1 MFKQLQFQVLWVCF
15 YEWQFKRLQLETV
28 PSVIVK
34 SEQGPIL
41 WNLALIHFS
50 KDAMSM
56 LIVGQIT
63 IDIQQLLLL
72 LLLLLL
78 SMLIVGQI
86 TIDIQ
91 HG

>member
-1 MFKQLQFQVLWVCF
+1 MK
-15 YEWQFKRLQLETV
+15 TV
-28 PSVIVK
+28 PSVFVK

-63 IDIQQLLLL
+63 IDIQ
-72 LLLLLL
+72 
-78 SMLIVGQI
+78 
-86 TIDIQ
+86 
-91 HG
+91 HGDLDRTEPLKR

>member
-1 MFKQLQFQVLWVCF
+1 M
-15 YEWQFKRLQLETV
+15 ETV

-56 LIVGQIT
+56 PIVGQIT
-63 IDIQQLLLL
+63 IDIQQPND
-72 LLLLLL
+72 L
-78 SMLIVGQI
+78 SVVTQLCWGREVNGRL
-86 TIDIQ
+86 
-91 HG
+91 

>member
-1 MFKQLQFQVLWVCF
+1 M
-15 YEWQFKRLQLETV
+15 ETV

-63 IDIQQLLLL
+63 IDIQQP
-72 LLLLLL
+72 
-78 SMLIVGQI
+78 STAEFSPVQPS
-86 TIDIQ
+86 TAQ
-91 HG
+91 